1 MSFHLVFCSGGDHC
15 QSGDSSG
22 DPSPF
27 RGENPVV
34 KFPGVIG
41 CWLPCI
47 HPLSIAESQVDRWP
61 GAIVM
66 AKQTIYSM
74 LLLHVSL
81 AFATKAKEVFSAED
95 PQAAL
100 RKLKSESLPQAWF
113 FVWFCWGWNFQQ
125 GRNKLGVR
133 FKFRWCF
140 RPGVLLHLTA
150 SRYPMLEDCKF
161 ITSASSLYPCFPAF
175 QLAKSSPG
183 QSKCKEKE
191 SIGSQAWRPG
201 EVRWG
206 KALDSGHLQ
215 VFVCTET
222 GWERN
227 LDRLFDFLNLRCHFL
242 IGDTSSNGWN
252 IPLSC

>member
-1 MSFHLVFCSGGDHC
+1 MLWGCIERWVSPWFFVQVGTIANLGIQVATPLPTEARIHGWSFQVWLVAGY
-15 QSGDSSG
+15 
-22 DPSPF
+22 
-27 RGENPVV
+27 NVPV
-34 KFPGVIG
+34 
-41 CWLPCI
+41 WT
-47 HPLSIAESQVDRWP
+47 IAWKQVDRWP

-140 RPGVLLHLTA
+140 RPGA
-150 SRYPMLEDCKF
+150 APNC
-161 ITSASSLYPCFPAF
+161 
-175 QLAKSSPG
+175 
-183 QSKCKEKE
+183 
-191 SIGSQAWRPG
+191 
-201 EVRWG
+201 
-206 KALDSGHLQ
+206 
-215 VFVCTET
+215 
-222 GWERN
+222 
-227 LDRLFDFLNLRCHFL
+227 
-242 IGDTSSNGWN
+242 
-252 IPLSC
+252 